1 MSRYEDFLAIH
12 TEIAQLEEFMEH
24 TRKATEAIPYVGRV
38 VPLVQAQIAKLRA
51 TFDEPTPPPVEPVKP
66 KAKRGDVDGAVK
78 ERIAF
83 LQSDNVDPIHDLV
96 DWPGWAAEHKLNRK
110 SVLAAVRRH
119 EKNKT

>member
-12 TEIAQLEEFMEH
+12 DEIAGLQTFLEHAAKPNVE
-24 TRKATEAIPYVGRV
+24 IPSVGRV

-66 KAKRGDVDGAVK
+66 KAKRGDVDGAVQ
-78 ERIAF
+78 EQFAAYA
-83 LQSDNVDPIHDLV
+83 QSDTFPANP
-96 DWPGWAAEHKLNRK
+96 DWPGWAKQRGLNRK

-119 EKNKT
+119 TEKNKT

>member
-1 MSRYEDFLAIH
+1 MGRYEEFEKAHEEIETLEEWLGTPVVLGDKSAKFLATLAKARI
-12 TEIAQLEEFMEH
+12 TQLM
-24 TRKATEAIPYVGRV
+24 
-38 VPLVQAQIAKLRA
+38 A

>member
-1 MSRYEDFLAIH
+1 MSRYEQFKAADVEITALVEWLTRPGGDDVVVKFLTPLA
-12 TEIAQLEEFMEH
+12 
-24 TRKATEAIPYVGRV
+24 EAR
-38 VPLVQAQIAKLRA
+38 VQALRA

-78 ERIAF
+78 EQLVALAENGSGPEHIDWATWA
-83 LQSDNVDPIHDLV
+83 SD
-96 DWPGWAAEHKLNRK
+96 HKLNRK